1 MNININIKSEKGITL
16 VALGITIIVLLILAG
31 VTTSNMDEMN
41 SVVEQAQDTK
51 DFVESMD
58 VIESQEKVLTNS
70 DALNYIMK

>member
-70 DALNYIMK
+70 DALNYIIK

>member
-1 MNININIKSEKGITL
+1 MNINIKSEKGITL